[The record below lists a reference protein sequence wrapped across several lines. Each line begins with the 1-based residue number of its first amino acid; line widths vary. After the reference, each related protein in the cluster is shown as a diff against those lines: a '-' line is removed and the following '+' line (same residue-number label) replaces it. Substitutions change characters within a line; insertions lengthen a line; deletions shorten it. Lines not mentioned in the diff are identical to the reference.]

1 VLPDNIEYDEIK
13 HQIKSHTTP
22 GPGKAVSV
30 PGHGDATETKFE
42 SDLYDVFCDQHARI
56 LDFVKFKAGEIER
69 RLGKWERATTAYA
82 C

>member
-1 VLPDNIEYDEIK
+1 VLLDNLEYDEIK
-13 HQIKSHTTP
+13 HQIKSNTTP

-30 PGHGDATETKFE
+30 PGQGDATKSKFE
-42 SDLYDVFCDQHARI
+42 SELYDVFCDQHGRI

-69 RLGKWERATTAYA
+69 RLGGWEGSTSTDA